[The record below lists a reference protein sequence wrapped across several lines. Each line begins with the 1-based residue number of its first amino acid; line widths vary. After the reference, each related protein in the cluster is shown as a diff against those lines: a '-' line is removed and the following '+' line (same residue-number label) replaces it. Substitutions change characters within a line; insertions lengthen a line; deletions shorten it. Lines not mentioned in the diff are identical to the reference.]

1 MVMGRRLQPRAP
13 AATLKQIAQRA
24 GCAVSAV
31 STVLNGARGS
41 TGVSAAVRQRI
52 EQCAQELGYEANY
65 HAQALRAGRAATIG
79 LLLGPGAG
87 PTVHARFFAPIMA
100 GVEAG
105 VRQAG
110 SDLLLVGPSEAE
122 SELER
127 GLRYCRQG
135 RIDALVVPG
144 LVYHGQMERIARAD
158 APIAVALA
166 QAPPGHP
173 TVSIAEEPGIRQAM
187 EHVAERRHREVIWL
201 DLTVAGAERTP
212 DRAAGVQ
219 ALAATAGLA
228 CRTVTIPIGNPDKL
242 LEIAGWVDAAHACF
256 SAHLQAEAPPTAV
269 IAYNE
274 LCALGAYA
282 ALAEAGLR
290 VPEDV
295 SVIGFDDI
303 TADVALPPM
312 TVVSLQLREVGLAAA
327 ALALALASG
336 AGAWQRLA
344 GQIVSVPAQL
354 VVRSSTG
361 LAARKRTGRG
371 RAVP

>member
-1 MVMGRRLQPRAP
+1 
-13 AATLKQIAQRA
+13 
-24 GCAVSAV
+24 
-31 STVLNGARGS
+31 
-41 TGVSAAVRQRI
+41 
-52 EQCAQELGYEANY
+52 
-65 HAQALRAGRAATIG
+65 
-79 LLLGPGAG
+79 
-87 PTVHARFFAPIMA
+87 
-100 GVEAG
+100 
-105 VRQAG
+105 
-110 SDLLLVGPSEAE
+110 
-122 SELER
+122 
-127 GLRYCRQG
+127 
-135 RIDALVVPG
+135 
-144 LVYHGQMERIARAD
+144 
-158 APIAVALA
+158 
-166 QAPPGHP
+166 
-173 TVSIAEEPGIRQAM
+173 M